1 MDSFRLICL
10 IDETR
15 SFSSVRT
22 RSCGSSITSTSS
34 SPFST
39 LREKEGRKEEEQFIR
54 PLLLLFC
61 REEGL
66 DEK

>member
-39 LREKEGRKEEEQFIR
+39 LREKGRKEEEQFIR